1 MSSHIGIDF
10 ARDRATSN
18 WRHGY
23 HLLPALINRLDLHV
37 GVEVG
42 VALGGHADAIL
53 TQCPG
58 VHFLYAV
65 DPYKHREGYDDP
77 MNLPQ
82 EVFDAMY
89 EDTAMFLERR
99 GHCHIF
105 RDASVDVAKF
115 LRGDKY
121 IWKPGTESALIVD
134 FVYIDAEHT
143 YEACKVDIVAWYP
156 LIRDGG
162 VLSGHDYGGFPGVT
176 RAVDEFCAAMGL
188 ELHVEE
194 HYFWW
199 TVKK

>member
-1 MSSHIGIDF
+1 MTTTTTIDF
-10 ARDRATSN
+10 ARDRATTN

-23 HLLPALINRLDLHV
+23 HLLPAVINRLDLHV

-65 DPYKHREGYDDP
+65 DPYKHREGYDDL

-82 EVFDAMY
+82 ETFGAMF
-89 EDTAMFLERR
+89 EDTERFLKRHGRCGMFR
-99 GHCHIF
+99 G
-105 RDASVDVAKF
+105 ASLDVAKF
-115 LRGDKY
+115 LRHENHPPLV
-121 IWKPGTESALIVD
+121 ID

-143 YEACKVDIVAWYP
+143 YEACKADIAAWYP
-156 LIRDGG
+156 LIRVGG

-176 RAVDEFCAAMGL
+176 RAVDEFVAAMGL
-188 ELHVEE
+188 ELHVPEPQQF
-194 HYFWW
+194 FWYA
-199 TVKK
+199 VKK